1 MYLSNQPKQP
11 KEEWIKLE
19 KDNKLNIQ
27 IVNNMLKIHIIF
39 NSKEYLSFFSL
50 DYLKQ
55 EYEKFSNLFLINIK
69 RFIDQIISK
78 KNFSIINDLN
88 TLKLT
93 LLYNNN
99 QTIELY
105 IPFNDKKKEVSLE
118 NTIRLETELINIKSK
133 LNNINTNIKPI
144 KDLFENKNKNYKVLY
159 YQIYHTN
166 SSIEVSGKQLTEIP
180 FFTQE
185 FTTEESYQIVHVNI
199 NLFFSY
205 MDEDDAKGKILTY
218 LDDDLI
224 SELNVI
230 KDNCWPIIIN
240 GYKQN
245 VQKGK
250 HLIKILANVD
260 KGNLYLL
267 KIIPFFKYVKYR
279 EDRIGGNISIVG
291 Y

>member
-1 MYLSNQPKQP
+1 MYLSNLPKQP

-27 IVNNMLKIHIIF
+27 IVNNMLKIHVIF
-39 NSKEYLSFFSL
+39 DSKEHLSFFSL

-144 KDLFENKNKNYKVLY
+144 KD
-159 YQIYHTN
+159 
-166 SSIEVSGKQLTEIP
+166 
-180 FFTQE
+180 
-185 FTTEESYQIVHVNI
+185 
-199 NLFFSY
+199 
-205 MDEDDAKGKILTY
+205 
-218 LDDDLI
+218 
-224 SELNVI
+224 
-230 KDNCWPIIIN
+230 
-240 GYKQN
+240 
-245 VQKGK
+245 
-250 HLIKILANVD
+250 
-260 KGNLYLL
+260 
-267 KIIPFFKYVKYR
+267 
-279 EDRIGGNISIVG
+279 
-291 Y
+291 